1 MDKPLVSVVIAS
13 FNGEAFLRPA
23 LESLFAQDYE
33 PIEAILV
40 DDGSED
46 DTGAIAQSF
55 ERLRYIRQPNLGL
68 AAAHN
73 VGIMAAS
80 GELIAFLDDDDVLPP
95 NKVRLQ
101 VDHLLKNPSVGCVM
115 GRQEWINPPPWLTR
129 DAVYGDLDGIPP
141 GSAMFRRSVLEELG
155 GFDPAF
161 RWGEDMDLL
170 VRLRERDV
178 EIAVLQEIL
187 LLRRFTGSNMTA
199 PSNRPHKNPLL
210 RSLKAKLER
219 ERAGGQRDS

>member
-1 MDKPLVSVVIAS
+1 MMKPLVSVIVATW
-13 FNGEAFLRPA
+13 NGEEFLRHA

-46 DTGAIAQSF
+46 GTPGIAESF
-55 ERLRYIRQPNLGL
+55 PDLRYIRQENRGL

-73 VGIMAAS
+73 TGINAAQ
-80 GELIAFLDDDDVLPP
+80 GEFIAFLDDDDVLPP

-101 VDHLLKNPSVGCVM
+101 AEYLVSHPEVGCVM
-115 GRQEWINPPPWLTR
+115 GRQEWINPPSWLTR

-141 GSAMFRRSVLEELG
+141 GSAMIRREVLRELG
-155 GFDPAF
+155 GFDSSF

-170 VRLRERDV
+170 VRMRERGV
-178 EIAVLQEIL
+178 AMYVLPEIVLH
-187 LLRRFTGSNMTA
+187 RRFTGSNMTA
-199 PSNRPHKNPLL
+199 PENRPVKNPLL
-210 RSLKAKLER
+210 QSLKAKLD
-219 ERAGGQRDS
+219 RDRTESP

>member
-13 FNGEAFLRPA
+13 FNGEEFLRPA
-23 LESLFAQDYE
+23 LESLFAQEYE

-46 DTGAIAQSF
+46 GTAEIAQSF
-55 ERLRYIRQPNLGL
+55 EGLRYIRQPNLGL

-73 VGIMAAS
+73 VGFKTAG

-95 NKVRLQ
+95 NKVRVQ
-101 VDHLLKNPSVGCVM
+101 VDHLLENPGVGCVM

-155 GFDPAF
+155 GFDPTF

-170 VRLRERDV
+170 VRLRERGVQIDV
-178 EIAVLQEIL
+178 LPEIV

-199 PSNRPHKNPLL
+199 PSNRPHTNPLL

-219 ERAGGQRDS
+219 ERAGEQGDS

>member
-1 MDKPLVSVVIAS
+1 MERPLVSIVIATC
-13 FNGEAFLRPA
+13 NGEAFLRPA
-23 LESLFAQDYE
+23 LESLFEQDYD

-46 DTGAIAQSF
+46 GTSRIARSF
-55 ERLRYIRQPNLGL
+55 EGLHYIRQGNLGL

-73 VGIMAAS
+73 TGINAS
-80 GELIAFLDDDDVLPP
+80 NGEFIGFLDDDDVLPP
-95 NKVRLQ
+95 NKVSMQ
-101 VDHLLKNPSVGCVM
+101 VDFLEANRHVGCVM

-141 GSAMFRRSVLEELG
+141 GSALIRRSVLTELG
-155 GFDPAF
+155 GFDPTF

-170 VRLRERDV
+170 VRMREQNV
-178 EIAVLQEIL
+178 EMAVLPEIVL
-187 LLRRFTGSNMTA
+187 YRRFTGTNMTA
-199 PSNRPHKNPLL
+199 PPNRPAKNPLL

-219 ERAGGQRDS
+219 ERTGDANS